1 MIKVVILMSN
11 EIPFSRC
18 SWAETNTTEREYHD
32 NEWGVPV
39 HDENK
44 LFELLILEGKQ
55 AGLSWITI
63 LKKRET
69 INEAFDFFE
78 PKIIVKYDQDKIDEL
93 LSNTGIIR
101 NKLKVNAVIT
111 NANAYLSLI
120 DEYGSLDSFLW
131 KYVNHEPIKNKWT
144 KISDVPASTE
154 LSDLISKDLKKLG
167 FKFVGSTT
175 IYAYMQAIGM
185 VNDHLVEC
193 YRHSMLN

>member
-1 MIKVVILMSN
+1 MS
-11 EIPFSRC
+11 ISRC
-18 SWAETNTTEREYHD
+18 SWAESNTFEREYHD

-63 LKKRET
+63 LKKRES
-69 INEAFDFFE
+69 IKEAFDFFD
-78 PKIIVKYDQDKIDEL
+78 PKIIAKYDQDKIDEL
-93 LSNTGIIR
+93 LNDTGIIR

-111 NANAYLSLI
+111 NANAYLSLVEI
-120 DEYGSLDSFLW
+120 HGSLDSFLW
-131 KYVNHEPIKNKWT
+131 KYVNHKPTNNNWT
-144 KISDVPASTE
+144 KISDVPTSTD

-185 VNDHLVEC
+185 VNDHLVDC
-193 YRHSMLN
+193 YRHSMLK

>member
-1 MIKVVILMSN
+1 MILLSN
-11 EIPFSRC
+11 EIPYTRC
-18 SWAETNTTEREYHD
+18 SWAETNTFERDYHD
-32 NEWGVPV
+32 NEWGVPL

-55 AGLSWITI
+55 AGLSWSTI

-69 INEAFDFFE
+69 INEAFDFFD
-78 PKIIVKYDQDKIDEL
+78 PKIIVKYDHDKIDEL

-120 DEYGSLDSFLW
+120 DRYESLDSFLW
-131 KYVNHEPIKNKWT
+131 KYVNHEPIKNKWV
-144 KISDVPASTE
+144 KISDVPTSTE

-193 YRHSMLN
+193 YRHSMLD

>member
-1 MIKVVILMSN
+1 MSKVVILMSN

-69 INEAFDFFE
+69 INEAFDFFD

>member
-1 MIKVVILMSN
+1 MSN

-32 NEWGVPV
+32 NEWGIPV

-55 AGLSWITI
+55 AGLSWATI

-69 INEAFDFFE
+69 INEAFDFFD

-101 NKLKVNAVIT
+101 NKLKVSAVIT